1 MILSLAGPLA
11 VTPMEA
17 ARYTISGVPNF
28 PERKNHLKEFGYGM
42 LDKAGDAIIQDE
54 DIGAKA
60 QAQMVRDYF
69 ALRKLDKELKDN
81 FDPLMPLSLN
91 MGGRIPVYAEDGYM
105 GYRFPVPKDM
115 NMPSDE
121 RKMQA
126 KIIGDKIKERRKNIY
141 EYLID
146 INPFGSA
153 AFQRLQDKAM
163 ENKYL
168 DEKTGVYIPYYDA
181 PFPSYYN
188 MGGYAE
194 EKPMVSL
201 AGEYATTTPMPAP
214 NYSNIDAPQIQ
225 RGSGGNMA
233 KDMAMK
239 MGMKMAMTAMGIPPV
254 FNEGGYVPQYANEG
268 MMPVGY
274 KEDFPGIAG
283 FSLLRPFVKG
293 MDKLFGYDRYPNESG
308 NVPMYEIPEVEVIP
322 LPNPESEM
330 KGPPPDMPYYD
341 PPRDFY
347 DNPPRAPLT
356 DPSELEQN
364 QKRIEDIDRQ
374 IEEIE
379 KRIEELKRKE
389 AIENE
394 NMFKK
399 SIEEGQIPGAGYAS
413 LPMDKKNITRLMS

>member
-28 PERKNHLKEFGYGM
+28 PERKNYLKEFGYGM

-60 QAQMVRDYF
+60 QAQMVKDYF
-69 ALRKLDKELKDN
+69 ALKKLDKELEDN
-81 FDPLMPLSLN
+81 FDPLKPLSL
-91 MGGRIPVYAEDGYM
+91 
-105 GYRFPVPKDM
+105 
-115 NMPSDE
+115 
-121 RKMQA
+121 
-126 KIIGDKIKERRKNIY
+126 
-141 EYLID
+141 
-146 INPFGSA
+146 
-153 AFQRLQDKAM
+153 
-163 ENKYL
+163 
-168 DEKTGVYIPYYDA
+168 
-181 PFPSYYN
+181 N

-194 EKPMVSL
+194 EKPFVSL
-201 AGEYATTTPMPAP
+201 AGQYADTTPMPAP

-225 RGSGGNMA
+225 RGSGGDMA

-239 MGMKMAMTAMGIPPV
+239 VGMKMAMTAMGIPPV

-308 NVPMYEIPEVEVIP
+308 NMPITPEIEVIP
-322 LPNPESEM
+322 LPTPENEM
-330 KGPPPDMPYYD
+330 KGPPLDMPYYD

-374 IEEIE
+374 IEAIE
-379 KRIEELKRKE
+379 KRIEELKKQE
-389 AIENE
+389 QIDNE
-394 NMFKK
+394 NKFKGL
-399 SIEEGQIPGAGYAS
+399 IEEGYIPGAGYAS
-413 LPMDKKNITRLMS
+413 LPMDKENITRLMS